1 MTKKNNDKN
10 WNTILDDYFEQDQR
24 NLINELVMYEMT
36 ISRNLDELQLALRD
50 KDQNKAKEILFTIY
64 KKTNYIYNEVFNLE
78 KLELNEEN
86 LNNDW

>member
-86 LNNDW
+86 LNND

>member
-24 NLINELVMYEMT
+24 NLLNELVMYEMT

-78 KLELNEEN
+78 KLELNEGDN
-86 LNNDW
+86 

>member
-24 NLINELVMYEMT
+24 NLLNELVMFEMT

-78 KLELNEEN
+78 KLELNEGDN
-86 LNNDW
+86 